1 MNYKIINGTLLLYK
15 DGVFTVEK
23 DSLYIIDG
31 IISAI
36 GDKPENGA
44 EYEIIDASGRLIMP
58 GIINMHTHAYMTAMR
73 NMADDVPFGEWL
85 FNRIMPVED
94 RLTKQ
99 QAYYSSLLGCMEM
112 IQTGTTCFLDMHMFE
127 GRSAKA
133 AGKAGMRAYIGRGLV
148 GEDLYTDGLSRLEE
162 FNREI
167 DKYSSDLVKFMFAP
181 HAVYSCSEKLYSQ
194 AAQEA
199 KRRGMLKQTHASES
213 EQEVSDCLKKYGRT
227 PVELLYDSGFLD
239 GGAVLAHCVKLTDND
254 LDILKKTG
262 STAVTNPASNAK
274 LGNGIAPVEKMLE
287 NGINVCVGTDST
299 ASNNTLNMFREMGLL
314 SMLHKGRSGS
324 PVALLSQQ
332 VLTMALI
339 NSAKALG
346 MENRLGVIKEGAYA
360 DLVFINLNSV
370 SLFPNN
376 NIVSSLVYSA
386 NGSEVESVMIN
397 GKFVMYKKEYPT
409 IDTERVMYESGK
421 IL

>member
-1 MNYKIINGTLLLYK
+1 MNLKIINGTLLLYEN
-15 DGVFTVEK
+15 GVFTAKK
-23 DSLYIIDG
+23 DCLTVKDGRID
-31 IISAI
+31 SI
-36 GDKPENGA
+36 GQHDEDG
-44 EYEIIDASGRLIMP
+44 EFEIIDAEGKLIMP
-58 GIINMHTHAYMTAMR
+58 GLINMHTHAYMTAMR
-73 NMADDVPFGEWL
+73 NYADDVDFGEWL

-94 RLTKQ
+94 NLTKQ

-112 IQTGTTCFLDMHMFE
+112 LKTGTTCFLDMHMFE

-133 AGKAGMRAYIGRGLV
+133 ANEVGMRAYIGRGLV
-148 GEDLYTDGLSRLEE
+148 GDDLYTDGLSRFEE

-181 HAVYSCSEKLYSQ
+181 HAVYSCSEKLYAQ

-199 KRRGMLKQTHASES
+199 KKRGMLKGTHVSES
-213 EQEVSDCLKKYGRT
+213 EQEVSDCLKKCGKT

-254 LDILKKTG
+254 LDILQKTG
-262 STAVTNPASNAK
+262 ATAVTNPASNAK
-274 LGNGIAPVEKMLE
+274 LGNGIAPVTEMLE
-287 NGINVCVGTDST
+287 RGISVSVGTDST

-314 SMLHKGRSGS
+314 SMLHKARTGS
-324 PVALLSQQ
+324 PVALSSQQ
-332 VLTMALI
+332 VLNMALI

-346 MENRLGVIKEGAYA
+346 MENRLGVIKQGAYA

-376 NIVSSLVYSA
+376 NVVSSLVYSA

-397 GKFVMYKKEYPT
+397 GKFVMYKNEYLT
-409 IDTERVMYESGK
+409 IDTERVMYEAGR